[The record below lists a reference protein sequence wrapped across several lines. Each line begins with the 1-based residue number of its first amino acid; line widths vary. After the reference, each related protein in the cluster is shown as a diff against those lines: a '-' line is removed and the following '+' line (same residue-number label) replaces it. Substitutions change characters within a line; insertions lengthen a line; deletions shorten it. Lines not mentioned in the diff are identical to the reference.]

1 MIWVFLAI
9 YFHFWKKKVCLEDFN
24 CCTDTAKSSPPNF
37 STRGGPAWPP
47 SAGKPGAAPGPQL
60 SSLFFLQAEDPC
72 AVGCPQQPRSG
83 VSAVWFLK
91 PSNRREGLSVVQGC
105 GAYRCREDP
114 ADSAPH
120 SALLLELR
128 PPFQAGFQPALLLYL
143 SLSLSLTLVPATL
156 RQGCLYL
163 WTPQRTNL
171 FVSCTAGMTRCPQ
184 NALLLLWADQPWNTF
199 PRAPAP
205 YS

>member
-9 YFHFWKKKVCLEDFN
+9 YFHFWKKKVCLEYFN

-37 STRGGPAWPP
+37 STKGGPAWPP

-114 ADSAPH
+114 ADCPTLSPPAGAETPH
-120 SALLLELR
+120 FRQVSS
-128 PPFQAGFQPALLLYL
+128 QP
-143 SLSLSLTLVPATL
+143 SCFTSLSLTNSGSHNSQTRLS
-156 RQGCLYL
+156 
-163 WTPQRTNL
+163 
-171 FVSCTAGMTRCPQ
+171 VSLNSTK
-184 NALLLLWADQPWNTF
+184 N
-199 PRAPAP
+199 
-205 YS
+205 